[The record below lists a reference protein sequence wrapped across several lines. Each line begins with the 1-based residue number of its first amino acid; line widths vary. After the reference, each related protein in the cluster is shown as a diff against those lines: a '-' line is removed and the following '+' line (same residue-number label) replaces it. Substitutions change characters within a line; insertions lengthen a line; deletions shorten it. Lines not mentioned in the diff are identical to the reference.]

1 MPLDFRPHEIVL
13 DRETQL
19 PKVIH
24 KRDYVHLLNGP
35 DRAYVQGGEI
45 YLGGG
50 DPVSPDEAPAW
61 FWESYAALTP
71 QARRTAGLELPSD
84 KVRLVEQ
91 LDEGFVKTFK
101 ELPADIRELLLADAG
116 SIPEAPRKVVEAPQ
130 IADTTSE
137 SPQEKSPVL
146 DDPGA
151 SGPKLWT
158 CDECGQEVPPKQK
171 GVHIGRHRHMAKSKA
186 KQNAWE
192 AEQYAQDKPRIFEPR
207 D

>member
-84 KVRLVEQ
+84 KLKLVSQ
-91 LDEGFVKTFK
+91 LDQDFVKTFK
-101 ELPADIRELLLADAG
+101 ELPSDIRELLLADAG
-116 SIPEAPRKVVEAPQ
+116 STSEAPRKVVEAPK
-130 IADTTSE
+130 ISDTTSDP
-137 SPQEKSPVL
+137 PQEKSLVL
-146 DDPGA
+146 GHPEG
-151 SGPKLWT
+151 SQPKLWT
-158 CDECGQEVPPKQK
+158 CDQCSQEIPLSHK
-171 GVHIGRHRHMAKSKA
+171 GVHIGRHRRMAKVKA
-186 KQNAWE
+186 RQE
-192 AEQYAQDKPRIFEPR
+192 
-207 D
+207 

>member
-1 MPLDFRPHEIVL
+1 MPLNFRPHEIVL
-13 DRETQL
+13 DRESQL

-24 KRDYVHLLNGP
+24 KCDYVHLLYGP

-71 QARRTAGLELPSD
+71 QARRTAGLELPAD
-84 KVRLVEQ
+84 KVLLVEQ

-116 SIPEAPRKVVEAPQ
+116 SISEAPRKVVEAPK
-130 IADTTSE
+130 IVETTSD
-137 SPQEKSPVL
+137 PLQEKSLVL
-146 DDPGA
+146 DDLEA
-151 SGPKLWT
+151 SGPKLWL
-158 CDECGQEVPPKQK
+158 CDECGEDVPLTHK
-171 GVHIGRHRHMAKSKA
+171 GVHIGRHKRLAKLKN